1 MAIDLVYK
9 MASDLGIKK
18 YKEET
23 DLQFYCR
30 TVYSGM
36 ACWIKAVSLDL
47 PVSSTEPL
55 AVGVS
60 RRHIFLRCN
69 QILNSLLK
77 TKPELQDWFNVSENE
92 DNAISLL
99 RRRLLSH
106 GDLLNAGFDTNVVMA
121 NKSIEQL
128 SDKLQV
134 VYGELIEPGVYYSGI
149 ATVRFD
155 SNSILDRPDTLQSSG
170 ERLKSYLREAWWVS
184 GNSPKE
190 VIQYFNPFIKSKNN
204 YSCWQDS
211 MPKPVEGV
219 VLARTDFNRL
229 PLDYY
234 LFKPEPG
241 MIHKIDSFLIKRDEH
256 IRVMMALRKIADN
269 PVPAKVT
276 IYHDHV
282 HINLNTHLPLR
293 ELSLFESF
301 AWPYKNVTDKLEWDI
316 SLAVWKYIQPYLEAL
331 EINMLEVHH
340 G

>member
-1 MAIDLVYK
+1 
-9 MASDLGIKK
+9 
-18 YKEET
+18 
-23 DLQFYCR
+23 
-30 TVYSGM
+30 
-36 ACWIKAVSLDL
+36 
-47 PVSSTEPL
+47 
-55 AVGVS
+55 
-60 RRHIFLRCN
+60 
-69 QILNSLLK
+69 
-77 TKPELQDWFNVSENE
+77 
-92 DNAISLL
+92 
-99 RRRLLSH
+99 
-106 GDLLNAGFDTNVVMA
+106 
-121 NKSIEQL
+121 
-128 SDKLQV
+128 
-134 VYGELIEPGVYYSGI
+134 
-149 ATVRFD
+149 
-155 SNSILDRPDTLQSSG
+155 
-170 ERLKSYLREAWWVS
+170 
-184 GNSPKE
+184 
-190 VIQYFNPFIKSKNN
+190 
-204 YSCWQDS
+204 

-331 EINMLEVHH
+331 EINILEVHH